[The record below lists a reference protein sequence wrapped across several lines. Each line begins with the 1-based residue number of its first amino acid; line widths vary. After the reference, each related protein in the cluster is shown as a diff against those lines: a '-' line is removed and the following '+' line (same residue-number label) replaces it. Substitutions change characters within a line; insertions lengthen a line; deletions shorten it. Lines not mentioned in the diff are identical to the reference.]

1 MAKRSLWADSML
13 NKSVVPDR
21 PQPPI
26 KMGASENSLAS
37 RDFPR
42 RVINGKKGFFQAFSM
57 VEG

>member
-1 MAKRSLWADSML
+1 ML